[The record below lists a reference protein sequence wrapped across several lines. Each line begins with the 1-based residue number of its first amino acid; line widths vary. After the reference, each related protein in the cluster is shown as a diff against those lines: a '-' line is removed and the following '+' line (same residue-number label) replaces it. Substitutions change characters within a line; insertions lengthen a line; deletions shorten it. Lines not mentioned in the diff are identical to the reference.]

1 MLAVSCAR
9 DGCPSPMIP
18 EGYRAPPT
26 DAVLNRL
33 SQEFDFQEIRE
44 ATQQFSAAHRL
55 GEGTYGTVFRGT
67 LRDGTEV
74 AIKALA
80 SPKEGGFREEVEVLS
95 RFRHPNLVIL
105 MGFARNGRER
115 YLVYELLPGGD
126 VHSRL
131 NKDLSFTWEK
141 RLNVVLDCALGLSHL
156 HGSRPQVFHR
166 DVKTQN
172 MLMDKNGTGKVADF
186 GLACL
191 AQPNQRSLIV
201 RETSGTLGY
210 ADPLYIRSGEIT
222 EKSEVYSLGMV
233 LLEVLTGRPP
243 ALQHPNGKIEYQF
256 DHLNGDLRKLLAMVD
271 RRGRWPQ
278 LMAEYVGHLALQ
290 CTCEQAKFRPS
301 FVEIVTQL
309 RKWLRDESL
318 HQPSPVAGGPSP
330 QLPAGVQSIQAQRD
344 SNGHAQSAVQ
354 QVQRPQVA
362 SPWQGPNHDPR
373 LSQAAS
379 PFGNSL
385 KPVAGGYMQQPQPQ
399 PQPQQPKQQPAAVP
413 GERLSW
419 EQIQQQQLQREQR
432 EAQAAQVAQ
441 AQRGAQVQREQR
453 EAVREAEQRV
463 REREE
468 QLRAKL
474 PFPQRSQGDRSP
486 IAANPGFPDG
496 RGGFGVDARPS
507 QPSADGVQGGRNVPR
522 GWEDGQRSAETYTR
536 ASPAARDSTPSAKAS
551 TPGAEGTPWAR
562 KSWQT
567 FDGGEPMA
575 ATDSTA
581 AESDR
586 PSLGQ
591 VRNREEER
599 AKNMAILMG
608 MSFSKEKAAQAL
620 ERCSTVEAAVEWIF
634 TSE

>member
-1 MLAVSCAR
+1 
-9 DGCPSPMIP
+9 MIP

-222 EKSEVYSLGMV
+222 ERSEVYSLGMV

-385 KPVAGGYMQQPQPQ
+385 KPVAGEYMQQPQPQ

-432 EAQAAQVAQ
+432 EAQAAQAAQAAQVAQ

-496 RGGFGVDARPS
+496 RGGFGVDAR
-507 QPSADGVQGGRNVPR
+507 PSADGVQGGRNVPR

-620 ERCSTVEAAVEWIF
+620 ERCSTVEAAVEWIV

>member
-1 MLAVSCAR
+1 
-9 DGCPSPMIP
+9 MIP

-318 HQPSPVAGGPSP
+318 HQPSPVSGGHSP

-344 SNGHAQSAVQ
+344 SNGHAKAQSPAVQVQ

-362 SPWQGPNHDPR
+362 SPWHDPR

-385 KPVAGGYMQQPQPQ
+385 KPVAGGYMQQ

-432 EAQAAQVAQ
+432 EAQAAQAAQ
-441 AQRGAQVQREQR
+441 AAHAAHAQREAQVAREQR
-453 EAVREAEQRV
+453 EAVREVEQRV

-486 IAANPGFPDG
+486 AGNPGFPDG
-496 RGGFGVDARPS
+496 RGFGVDARDVRPVE
-507 QPSADGVQGGRNVPR
+507 GWNQGSRNVPR

-567 FDGGEPMA
+567 FDGGEAMA
-575 ATDSTA
+575 GATDSTA